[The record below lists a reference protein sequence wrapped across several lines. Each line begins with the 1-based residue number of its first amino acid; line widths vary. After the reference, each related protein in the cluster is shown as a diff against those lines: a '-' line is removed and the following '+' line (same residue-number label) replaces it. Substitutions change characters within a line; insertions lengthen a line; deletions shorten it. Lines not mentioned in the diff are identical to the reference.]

1 MIMTLDIGNTQIFGG
16 VFSDEKIIL
25 NFRKSTRSGFSSDE
39 IGIFLRQVLRE
50 NNIKPDLIKGIAVC
64 SVVPDLVYSIRNG
77 CIKYFNSD
85 PFLLQPGIKT
95 GLKIKYL
102 NPAEVGADR
111 IANSIAAIKF
121 FPDKD
126 IIVIDFGTA
135 TTFDVVTKGKEY
147 LGGAIMPG
155 LKVSAEALESK
166 TAKLSAVELEIPSKV
181 IGRTTKESI
190 QSGLIFGQVGAIKE
204 LILRI
209 REEQFKESNPIIIGT
224 GGFSHM
230 FREFGLFDEIIPD
243 LVLKGIYLAYHLNQ

>member
-50 NNIKPDLIKGIAVC
+50 NNIESELIKGIAVC

-111 IANSIAAIKF
+111 IANSIAGIKL

-126 IIVIDFGTA
+126 IIIIDFGTA

-155 LKVSAEALESK
+155 LKVSVEALESK
-166 TAKLSAVELEIPSKV
+166 TAKLSAVELEIPLKAV
-181 IGRTTKESI
+181 GRTTKESI

-204 LILRI
+204 LLLRI
-209 REEQFKESNPIIIGT
+209 KEEQFRESKPVVIGT

-230 FREFGLFDEIIPD
+230 FRDFGLFDEIIPD

>member
-1 MIMTLDIGNTQIFGG
+1 MILTLDIGNTQIFGG

-50 NNIKPDLIKGIAVC
+50 NNIKPDLVKGIGVC

-77 CIKYFNSD
+77 CIKYFNNE
-85 PFLLQPGIKT
+85 PFVLEPGIKT

-111 IANSIAAIKF
+111 IANSIAGIKL

-126 IIVIDFGTA
+126 LIIIDFGTA
-135 TTFDVVTKGKEY
+135 TTFDVVTKSKEY

-155 LKVSAEALESK
+155 LKVSVEALESK
-166 TAKLSAVELEIPSKV
+166 TAKLSAVELEIPSKAV
-181 IGRTTKESI
+181 GRTTKESI
-190 QSGLIFGQVGAIKE
+190 QSGLVFGQVGAIKE

-209 REEQFKESNPIIIGT
+209 KEEQFIESAPVIIGT

-230 FREFGLFDEIIPD
+230 FREFNLFDKIIPD
-243 LVLKGIYLAYHLNQ
+243 LVLRGIFIAYQLNQ